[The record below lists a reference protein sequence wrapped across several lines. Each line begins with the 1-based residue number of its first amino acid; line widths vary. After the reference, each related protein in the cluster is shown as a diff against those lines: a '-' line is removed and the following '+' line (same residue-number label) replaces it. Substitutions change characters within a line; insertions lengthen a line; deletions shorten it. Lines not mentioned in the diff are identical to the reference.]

1 MVVFQRTILPE
12 LELRLLLSILKEEE
26 KVAGFCKLFG
36 AVILCFCFSF
46 SYFLNY
52 ESMRIH
58 LYDTRKIQNKIYV
71 VPLYIT
77 GEGGCHLWDHTKLDT
92 TEAT

>member
-1 MVVFQRTILPE
+1 
-12 LELRLLLSILKEEE
+12 
-26 KVAGFCKLFG
+26 
-36 AVILCFCFSF
+36 
-46 SYFLNY
+46 
-52 ESMRIH
+52 MRIH